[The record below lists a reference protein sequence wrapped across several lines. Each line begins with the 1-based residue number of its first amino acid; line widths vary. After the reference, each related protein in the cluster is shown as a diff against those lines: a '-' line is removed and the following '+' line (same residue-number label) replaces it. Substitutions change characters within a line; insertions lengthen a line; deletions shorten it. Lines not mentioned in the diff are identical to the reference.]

1 MAIAGVFSAY
11 SLKAPFFSKIDCALI
26 RTVVTPQATKMS
38 EQRRALITAFFG
50 SDPYP
55 TPLSPPRV
63 IHELPAPVVTFD
75 GKTHTITIFRKDGT
89 WLNNFFTENSLSVGS
104 CRTDDLSS
112 LNLSPYQL
120 EQIKMA
126 ADGLIYYLRA
136 QDNNVNFTEFIL
148 LESKEE
154 ADAVAKAIQ
163 EAD

>member
-1 MAIAGVFSAY
+1 
-11 SLKAPFFSKIDCALI
+11 
-26 RTVVTPQATKMS
+26 MS

-75 GKTHTITIFRKDGT
+75 GKTHTITIFRKNGT
-89 WLNNFFTENSLSVGS
+89 WLNKFFTENSLSVCS
-104 CRTDDLSS
+104 CRTDELSS
-112 LNLSPYQL
+112 LDLSPYQL
-120 EQIKMA
+120 EQAKKV

-154 ADAVAKAIQ
+154 ADAVAKAIH
-163 EAD
+163 EADKMPCTFCGKARSVCGEDHGDEMRDWQREALQRD

>member
-1 MAIAGVFSAY
+1 MSSQASLIA
-11 SLKAPFFSKIDCALI
+11 
-26 RTVVTPQATKMS
+26 
-38 EQRRALITAFFG
+38 AFFG
-50 SDPYP
+50 PQTPSP

-89 WLNNFFTENSLSVGS
+89 WLNNFFTENSLSVRAR
-104 CRTDDLSS
+104 RTDDLSS

-120 EQIKMA
+120 EQAKKVA
-126 ADGLIYYLRA
+126 GDLLYYIRA

-163 EAD
+163 EADKESCTCCGKARSFCGEDHGDQMRDWQREVLERQ